1 MASLK
6 GDRFQ
11 HVLERSKDMS
21 ERSKA
26 MLERSKARQD
36 AIEQRSKV
44 LLERRSISRQDTK
57 GRSKARLDVKHQQH
71 VKKDIHEESRA
82 AASSHVATSHMHTS
96 IQMEESGESVGAYRV
111 RGPSNRGRCTRF
123 GLL

>member
-71 VKKDIHEESRA
+71 VKKTYTRNLEQPRH
-82 AASSHVATSHMHTS
+82 HTS
-96 IQMEESGESVGAYRV
+96 QYLICILPFKWRSLRSLLEPIASMEAK
-111 RGPSNRGRCTRF
+111 
-123 GLL
+123 